1 MLRIISRTVRESSIN
16 LVRKMASQ
24 ASKGKIVWM
33 DMEMSG
39 KLNLFMKKIK
49 STKNH
54 FSSF

>member
-39 KLNLFMKKIK
+39 KLNLFMKKI
-49 STKNH
+49 NH